1 MKKTTELPVAES
13 VKLCIELD
21 NEMQE
26 WWKVAKEEIEEAFED
41 EAKIYIPLTDS
52 EIFKGIL
59 NSWDSEDP
67 TILKAIWYVLSFSE
81 EEIEAMKEE
90 RCKI

>member
-1 MKKTTELPVAES
+1 MEKTVESTVVES

-26 WWKVAKEEIEEAFED
+26 WWNDAKERIEEAFED
-41 EAKIYIPLTDS
+41 DAKVYIPLTDS
-52 EIFKGIL
+52 EIFKAIL
-59 NSWDSEDP
+59 YGWDLEDP
-67 TILKAIWYVLSFSE
+67 PIVKNAFYVLSFSE
-81 EEIEAMKEE
+81 EEIEAMKKE